1 MRSFWKAQACRV
13 FIGVVLAASLPGMP
27 AHAFDQDRSA
37 SGQQPIPAISTLAEA
52 DRVFE
57 VASKRAAELAAARY
71 QPLARDLPAPFR
83 DLQYDGYRKVRPK
96 PEATV
101 WGEAG
106 NPFGFLPLPRGGLYQ
121 ENVNLFVVEN
131 GETNPLSD
139 ASGFVDFVDFQDATP
154 EDRKALGMSGW
165 RAISRPGIAGKGYE
179 AAVFQG
185 GTYFRA
191 TAESLFYGVSA
202 RALAIGT
209 GSPRG
214 EEFPRF
220 RDFWIIRPQAN
231 DDALAFV
238 ALSDSPSAAGAYR
251 FILRPGRETTIE
263 VAAAIHPRTDIFEAG
278 IAPLSSMYLHG
289 SADRTRTDDWR
300 PEVHDSDGLSILSAS
315 GEWVWRPL
323 TNPKAVQLSAFGAD
337 SPRGFGLMQRARDFA
352 AYADLEAKYERRPSV
367 WIEPKDDWGAGE
379 IRLLE
384 IPTVNE
390 YSDNV
395 AVFWRPAAPWKPGE
409 EHRLAYTT
417 RWSAAGPVAGGM
429 AAAMSTRL
437 GAKSDGGLLRHFVI
451 DFSGDQHF
459 AAAAQ
464 TPDVWASG
472 GEIRNVAI
480 SDGPDAMSRRL
491 TFDLD
496 PKGASAIEL
505 HAALADETSQ
515 LTETWLFRWTPE

>member
-13 FIGVVLAASLPGMP
+13 FFGAVLAASLPGTP
-27 AHAFDQDRSA
+27 AHAFDRDQETAPQQQNPASSTPSA
-37 SGQQPIPAISTLAEA
+37 ADGIFEA
-52 DRVFE
+52 
-57 VASKRAAELAAARY
+57 AAKRAAELAATKYKPPAK
-71 QPLARDLPAPFR
+71 DLPASFR
-83 DLQYDGYRKVRPK
+83 KLGYDSYRKVRPK
-96 PEATV
+96 PETTV

-121 ENVNLFVVEN
+121 DRVNLFVVEN
-131 GETNPLSD
+131 GETKELAD
-139 ASGFVDFVDFQDATP
+139 ASAFVDFVDFQTATP
-154 EDRKALGMSGW
+154 EERQALGLSGW

-191 TAESLFYGVSA
+191 IAESLFYGASA

-220 RDFWIIRPQAN
+220 TDFWIIRPEAN

-238 ALSDSPSAAGAYR
+238 ALSDSPSAVGAYR
-251 FILRPGRETTIE
+251 FILRPGRETTID
-263 VAAAIHPRTDIFEAG
+263 VTVAIHPRTDIFEAG

-289 SADRTRTDDWR
+289 AADRARTDDWR
-300 PEVHDSDGLSILSAS
+300 PEVHDSDGLSILSGS
-315 GEWVWRPL
+315 GEQVWRPL
-323 TNPKAVQLSAFGAD
+323 TNPKAMQLSSFSAD

-367 WIEPKDDWGAGE
+367 WIEPRGDWGAGE

-384 IPTVNE
+384 IPTANE
-390 YSDNV
+390 YSDNI
-395 AVFWRPAAPWKPGE
+395 AVFWRPTTPWKPGE

-417 RWSAAGPVAGGM
+417 RWSALGPVAGGL
-429 AAAMSTRL
+429 AAVTSTRIGGKPD
-437 GAKSDGGLLRHFVI
+437 GAAIRHFVI

-459 AAAAQ
+459 AASAQAA
-464 TPDVWASG
+464 DVWSTA

-480 SDGPDAMSRRL
+480 SDGPNASSRRL

-496 PKGASAIEL
+496 PRGASAIEL
-505 HAALADETSQ
+505 HAALADETSP